1 MAAAAEK
8 CVYTP
13 RGAVTNADLDKA
25 SKAAEKYTES
35 LKKSLA
41 FLEEKGEK
49 ATNALDEIENDP
61 TASESKK
68 NLAKTK
74 SLELKRMLEKSAEL
88 RKRMSSTSPATLQAG
103 EQVDTEL
110 ENALKAAED
119 IQQLK

>member
-1 MAAAAEK
+1 M
-8 CVYTP
+8 
-13 RGAVTNADLDKA
+13 TNADLDKA